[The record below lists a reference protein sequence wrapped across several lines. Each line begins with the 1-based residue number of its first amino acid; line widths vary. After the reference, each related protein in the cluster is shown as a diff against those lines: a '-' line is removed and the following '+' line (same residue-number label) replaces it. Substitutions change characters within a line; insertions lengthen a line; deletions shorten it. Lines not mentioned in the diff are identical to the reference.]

1 MLVRKIVKTALFCG
15 LGVIIGKVVSEQKQK
30 ADLKKI
36 LSADYLDDR
45 TKVELMQDLNG
56 IKISHQ
62 VKMKEKAQRKLIAVK
77 NQSLKLAK
85 NLANNA
91 IQKIDK

>member
-1 MLVRKIVKTALFCG
+1 MLVRKIIKTVIFCG
-15 LGVIIGKVVSEQKQK
+15 LGIIIGKTVSEQKQK

-56 IKISHQ
+56 IKVSHQ
-62 VKMKEKAQRKLIAVK
+62 VKMKEKAQRKLITVK
-77 NQSLKLAK
+77 NKSLNLAK
-85 NLANNA
+85 NLADNA
-91 IQKIDK
+91 IQKIVK